1 MKAQE
6 LVLPQN
12 YVELTEDE
20 MMYLDGGWS
29 KKTLVTNL
37 KDIWNKHPVFGGI
50 FKANGIS
57 WGLLG
62 AYALGRASYLLTR
75 IGLAIGSISAACWV
89 VGAAIAAAGGGAVF
103 ALGTWHI
110 F

>member
-1 MKAQE
+1 MKTQE

-29 KKTLVTNL
+29 VKILATNL
-37 KDIWNKHPVFGGI
+37 KDLWNKRPVFAGI

-57 WGLLG
+57 WGALG
-62 AYALGRASYLLTR
+62 ALALGRASYLITR
-75 IGLAIGSISAACWV
+75 IGVAIGSIAAANWV
-89 VGAAIAAAGGGAVF
+89 VGATIAALAGGAIF
-103 ALGTWHI
+103 ALGTWHV